1 MRKGKSTFLLERKE
15 ENQYNASRSDSFMNR
30 TTFQKIAVAVVIGG
44 TLTAAQ
50 AQSRPQTQMPFLHPL
65 FSNHAVLQRD
75 LEVPVWGWADPGT
88 DVTVEFAGQKVTAK
102 AGNDGKWM
110 LKLGKMGISAEPRT
124 MKVTGTANNLTQ
136 TVEAK
141 DILVGDVWFCSGQS
155 NMEMGMKLC
164 NAQADIDAA
173 NYPTLR
179 LLMVPHSVQY
189 QPQQTAV
196 MSWEACTPQV
206 LENKGVWG
214 GYSATAFYF
223 GRELNQTLNIP
234 IGLIH
239 SSWGGTLAEAWTS
252 AEGLKPLKDFD
263 ERLKNAK
270 SQIEKDPGNP
280 HVCTALYNGLVTPVI
295 PYGIMGTIWYQGCSN
310 ADRAWQYRSLLS
322 AMIKD
327 WRNSF
332 QTGDFPFIIVQ
343 LASFM
348 PSSPEPREHAW
359 AEIRES
365 QAYVA
370 ETVPNCGLAVTI
382 DIGDVNDIHPKNKA
396 DVGRRLAYWA
406 LANTYAKRGMAFSGP
421 VYKKMSIVDGTIRL
435 EFDYDCGGLVARGND
450 GVLTG
455 FAVAGE
461 DKKFHWAKAI
471 IQDDTILL
479 YSPEVPNP
487 VAARYAW
494 DTSPVCNLYNKAG
507 LPAGPFRTD
516 DWPLT
521 TKDKK

>member
-1 MRKGKSTFLLERKE
+1 
-15 ENQYNASRSDSFMNR
+15 MNR

-239 SSWGGTLAEAWTS
+239 RPRIHW
-252 AEGLKPLKDFD
+252 P
-263 ERLKNAK
+263 RL
-270 SQIEKDPGNP
+270 SGNLP
-280 HVCTALYNGLVTPVI
+280 RNLRVSLDYLLCAALNHLRSLHWNGLRLLH
-295 PYGIMGTIWYQGCSN
+295 SL
-310 ADRAWQYRSLLS
+310 RSLLTCRLHQS
-322 AMIKD
+322 A
-327 WRNSF
+327 
-332 QTGDFPFIIVQ
+332 
-343 LASFM
+343 L
-348 PSSPEPREHAW
+348 
-359 AEIRES
+359 
-365 QAYVA
+365 
-370 ETVPNCGLAVTI
+370 L
-382 DIGDVNDIHPKNKA
+382 
-396 DVGRRLAYWA
+396 
-406 LANTYAKRGMAFSGP
+406 
-421 VYKKMSIVDGTIRL
+421 
-435 EFDYDCGGLVARGND
+435 
-450 GVLTG
+450 LT
-455 FAVAGE
+455 
-461 DKKFHWAKAI
+461 
-471 IQDDTILL
+471 
-479 YSPEVPNP
+479 P
-487 VAARYAW
+487 
-494 DTSPVCNLYNKAG
+494 
-507 LPAGPFRTD
+507 
-516 DWPLT
+516 
-521 TKDKK
+521 